1 MIRNVHRK
9 HIRLLNG
16 WDEQADEGEEGPALP
31 GDNQTLLLT
40 MVTMV
45 TTNITNMAIMVI
57 CDYLFVVIMV
67 IIDSSFDDCMVDC
80 NIGESDIQNMLD
92 VISVVDPGYC
102 DCDCDCYC

>member
-40 MVTMV
+40 MLTTVTTVTTVTMV
-45 TTNITNMAIMVI
+45 TTNITNIAIMVI
-57 CDYLFVVIMV
+57 CDYLFVVFKV
-67 IIDSSFDDCMVDC
+67 IIDSSFDD
-80 NIGESDIQNMLD
+80 
-92 VISVVDPGYC
+92 
-102 DCDCDCYC
+102 